1 MNRGKKY
8 ENCKGKKNNMVE
20 AEVGMREF
28 DYRRGYAEGINQ
40 ALVTV
45 GFKHD
50 RMKELE
56 NLIS

>member
-1 MNRGKKY
+1 MKTVK
-8 ENCKGKKNNMVE
+8 KKNNMVE
-20 AEVGMREF
+20 AEIGMREF
-28 DYRRGYAEGINQ
+28 DYRREYAEGINQ

-56 NLIS
+56 NLIN

>member
-1 MNRGKKY
+1 MNRGKSMKTV
-8 ENCKGKKNNMVE
+8 KKKNNMVE
-20 AEVGMREF
+20 AEIGMREF
-28 DYRRGYAEGINQ
+28 DYRREYAEGINQ

-56 NLIS
+56 NFIN

>member
-1 MNRGKKY
+1 MNRGKSMKTV
-8 ENCKGKKNNMVE
+8 KKKNNMVE
-20 AEVGMREF
+20 AEIGMREF
-28 DYRRGYAEGINQ
+28 DYRREYAEGINQ

-56 NLIS
+56 NLIN